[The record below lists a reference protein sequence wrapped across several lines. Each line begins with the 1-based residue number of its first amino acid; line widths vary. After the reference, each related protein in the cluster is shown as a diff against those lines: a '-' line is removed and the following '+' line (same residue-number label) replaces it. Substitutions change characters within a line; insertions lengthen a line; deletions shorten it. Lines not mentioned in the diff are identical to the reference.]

1 MAISSGTLV
10 IWAADSLE
18 KIPQDA
24 QPDAGPD
31 AIEADACRGEVVS
44 AQLAVR
50 VTKSVRDLHI
60 QVSSLTHAEAGA
72 TGIDVRPRFVGYVPV
87 EANTPDTPMEEVIC
101 NAPCLVADPLLVDE
115 TAGVEADSTQPVW
128 LTISVPT
135 DAPPGPWLGTIRL
148 SAGGEKAEV
157 PLRLTV
163 HPVTLPAERSL
174 WVTNWMN
181 LGNFATFYGTEP
193 YTDRFWRVVETFA
206 ANMAAHRQNVV
217 LCPND
222 LIQIF
227 QEADGGFA
235 FDFTRYDRWVGIFD
249 KAGCAELLEG
259 GHLGRRGEGKWE
271 TPWFEWRRFPVRR
284 RDGALVEADAETVVR
299 ELVTNLLAHVR
310 ERGWLDRFVMHIV
323 DEPAPHTEEDY
334 KKKSE
339 LVHQWAPGVRFLEAM
354 SLMDARGHLD
364 IWVPQLSHFDEHMDH
379 YLKMRDE
386 SGIELW
392 HYTCM
397 YPTGLYPNRFL
408 DFSLAKTRLLHW
420 INWRYRLTGY
430 LHWGLNYWTENPF
443 HEDRLRGDLPPG
455 DSWIVYPGT
464 DGPIDSIRWEQMREG
479 IQDYELL
486 RLLDARSKETGRLEG
501 RADEI
506 CSALVPDPTSYSRD
520 QQSLRQA
527 RGNVISA
534 LQELEG

>member
-1 MAISSGTLV
+1 MPISSDKLI

-18 KIPQDA
+18 KIHRDA
-24 QPDAGPD
+24 EPGAGHD
-31 AIEADACRGEVVS
+31 VVEADACRGEVVS

-50 VTKSVRDLHI
+50 ARASLRDLRVI
-60 QVSSLTHAEAGA
+60 VSRVRHEGTDA
-72 TGIDVRPRFVGYVPV
+72 TGIEVRPRFVGYVPV
-87 EANTPDTPMEEVIC
+87 TANTPNTPMEELTC
-101 NAPCLVADPLLVDE
+101 DAPCLVPDPLLAEE
-115 TAGVEADSTQPVW
+115 TVSVGADSTQPVW
-128 LTISVPT
+128 LTISVPA
-135 DAPPGPWLGTIRL
+135 DAAPGRWSGIVEVRVG
-148 SAGGEKAEV
+148 AEKAEI

-181 LGNFATFYGTEP
+181 LGNFATFYGTQL
-193 YTDRFWRVVETFA
+193 YTDRFWQVVESFA
-206 ANMAAHRQNVV
+206 ANMGAHRQNVV

-227 QEADGGFA
+227 QESNGALA
-235 FDFTRYDRWVGIFD
+235 FDFTRYDRWVSIFD
-249 KAGCAELLEG
+249 AAGCAKLLEG

-284 RDGALVEADAETVVR
+284 RDGAPVELDPLMVVR
-299 ELVTNLLAHVR
+299 ELVRNLLAHMR

-334 KKKSE
+334 KRKSD

-364 IWVPQLSHFDEHMDH
+364 IWVPQLSHLDEHMDH
-379 YLKMRDE
+379 YVKMRDE

-408 DFSLAKTRLLHW
+408 DFSLAKARILHW

-430 LHWGLNYWTENPF
+430 LHWGLNYWTEDPYRD
-443 HEDRLRGDLPPG
+443 DRIREDLPPG
-455 DSWIVYPGT
+455 DSWIVYPGP
-464 DGPIDSIRWEQMREG
+464 DGPIDSIRWEQMCEG

-486 RLLDARSKETGRLEG
+486 RLLDARSNETGRLRG
-501 RADEI
+501 KADEI
-506 CSALVPDPTSYSRD
+506 CSTLVPSPTSYARD
-520 QQSLRQA
+520 HRLLRECRRA
-527 RGNVISA
+527 AVSA
-534 LQELEG
+534 LAEIEA

>member
-1 MAISSGTLV
+1 MATNTDGLV
-10 IWAADSLE
+10 IWAVDSLE
-18 KIPQDA
+18 KIQQNAEPG
-24 QPDAGPD
+24 AGPD
-31 AIEADACRGEVVS
+31 VVEADACRGEVLS

-50 VTKSVRDLHI
+50 AAKSVRDLRV
-60 QVSSLTHAEAGA
+60 QVSSLNHAETGA
-72 TGIDVRPRFVGYVPV
+72 TGIDVRSRFVGYVPV
-87 EANTPDTPMEEVIC
+87 KSSTPDTPAEELIC
-101 NAPCLVADPLLVDE
+101 TAPCLVPDPLLIEEAVS
-115 TAGVEADSTQPVW
+115 VEADSTQPAW
-128 LTISVPT
+128 LTISVPP
-135 DAPPGPWLGTIRL
+135 DAAPGRWHGAVEV
-148 SAGGEKAEV
+148 SADGEKAEV

-163 HPVTLPAERSL
+163 HPVALPAERSL

-181 LGNFATFYGTEP
+181 LGNFATFYGTEL
-193 YTDRFWRVVETFA
+193 YADRFWQVVENFA

-227 QEADGGFA
+227 QGSDGGLA

-249 KAGCAELLEG
+249 EAGCAKLLEG

-271 TPWFEWRRFPVRR
+271 TPWFEWRKFPVRR
-284 RDGALVEADAETVVR
+284 RDGSLVEVDPEVVVR
-299 ELVTNLLAHVR
+299 ELVKNLLAHVR

-323 DEPAPHTEEDY
+323 DEPSPHTEADY

-339 LVHQWAPGVRFLEAM
+339 LVHQWAPEVRFLEAM

-430 LHWGLNYWTENPF
+430 LHWGLNYWTEDPF
-443 HEDRLRGDLPPG
+443 HEDRVRDDLPPG
-455 DSWIVYPGT
+455 DSWIVYPGA

-486 RLLDARSKETGRLEG
+486 RLLDARSKEAGRLLG
-501 RADEI
+501 KADQL
-506 CSALVPDPTSYSRD
+506 CSALVPTATSYSRD
-520 QQSLRQA
+520 VRYLRGA
-527 RGNVISA
+527 RGDVISA
-534 LQELEG
+534 LVSLER